1 MHTFYVYF
9 TLSYFVYFSFL
20 GDGDT
25 HRHGIDKRNNIS
37 STAVVVTH
45 CCGYDDTHRH
55 GIDKRNNISSTA
67 VVVTHCCGYD
77 DTHSHGIDKRT
88 QVFRHSLKMRHKQN
102 KIEENKHKIKIKIER
117 KINLLSA

>member
-20 GDGDT
+20 GDG
-25 HRHGIDKRNNIS
+25 
-37 STAVVVTH
+37 
-45 CCGYDDTHRH
+45 DTHRH